1 MGARSENLI
10 FTKALL
16 HMKAKL
22 STESFVSFT
31 EIKIK

>member
-16 HMKAKL
+16 HMNVKP
-22 STESFVSFT
+22 STESFISFT
-31 EIKIK
+31 KIKIK